1 MADYWR
7 KLDFPRVAKN
17 SKVNIDS
24 CCLNNTTANC
34 TAMLSASC
42 WHLDKFEQ
50 A

>member
-34 TAMLSASC
+34 TSMLGASC
-42 WHLDKFEQ
+42 
-50 A
+50 